1 MKGYEIAK
9 ELNTTPATISRDIQY
24 LTSQSQK
31 YLDDLAKE
39 SLPFM
44 YKTSIDGIREVLK
57 ECWNIYE
64 STDDKQQQVNYFQR
78 LAVLKLPK
86 QCNEAQFKLL
96 SEGPSI
102 MYVQS
107 LEEKL
112 SEYSSNN
119 MPLKFIGYFLP
130 EISFQNKQFTEALY
144 FGSAKFSELADF
156 NLAAFSNEAN
166 FFRST
171 FLKTA

>member
-1 MKGYEIAK
+1 MARNTQVIINERRQKLWTMLTKGMRSYDIAK
-9 ELNTTPATISRDIQY
+9 ELKCDHSTISRDIAY

-31 YLDDLAKE
+31 FLDDLAKE

-64 STDDKQQQVNYFQR
+64 STDEQVNYFQR
-78 LAVLKLPK
+78 LAALKLAK
-86 QCNEAQFKLL
+86 ECNEAQFKLL

-102 MYVQS
+102 MYVQN

-112 SEYSSNN
+112 TQIETQIQRQQPQQQPQPQLTNQ
-119 MPLKFIGYFLP
+119 
-130 EISFQNKQFTEALY
+130 IS
-144 FGSAKFSELADF
+144 
-156 NLAAFSNEAN
+156 
-166 FFRST
+166 R
-171 FLKTA
+171 

>member
-1 MKGYEIAK
+1 MKLL
-9 ELNTTPATISRDIQY
+9 ELNVDPSTISRDIQY

-31 YLDDLAKE
+31 FLDHLAKE

-64 STDDKQQQVNYFQR
+64 STTDEQVNYFQR
-78 LAVLKLPK
+78 LASLKLAK
-86 QCNEAQFKLL
+86 ECNEAQFKLL

-102 MYVQS
+102 MYVQN

-112 SEYSSNN
+112 TQIETQIQRQQPQQPQPQLTNQ
-119 MPLKFIGYFLP
+119 
-130 EISFQNKQFTEALY
+130 IS
-144 FGSAKFSELADF
+144 
-156 NLAAFSNEAN
+156 
-166 FFRST
+166 R
-171 FLKTA
+171 

>member
-1 MKGYEIAK
+1 MAANNRSITNERRQKLWTLLTRGMKGYEIAK
-9 ELNTTPATISRDIQY
+9 ELNVDPSTISRDIQY

-31 YLDDLAKE
+31 FLDDLAKE

-64 STDDKQQQVNYFQR
+64 STDEQVNYFQR
-78 LAVLKLPK
+78 LAALKLAK
-86 QCNEAQFKLL
+86 ECNESQFKLL

-102 MYVQS
+102 MYVQN

-112 SEYSSNN
+112 TQIEEIQQGRQRQPLQPQQLSSQ
-119 MPLKFIGYFLP
+119 
-130 EISFQNKQFTEALY
+130 IS
-144 FGSAKFSELADF
+144 
-156 NLAAFSNEAN
+156 
-166 FFRST
+166 R
-171 FLKTA
+171 

>member
-1 MKGYEIAK
+1 MGANNNKLVIQDRRQKIWTLLTRGMKGYEIAK

-24 LTSQSQK
+24 LTSQSQNF
-31 YLDDLAKE
+31 LNDLAKE

-64 STDDKQQQVNYFQR
+64 STDEQVNYFQR
-78 LAVLKLPK
+78 LAALKLAK
-86 QCNEAQFKLL
+86 ECNEAQFKLL

-102 MYVQS
+102 MYVQN

-112 SEYSSNN
+112 TQIETQIRQPPPQPQQQLTNQ
-119 MPLKFIGYFLP
+119 
-130 EISFQNKQFTEALY
+130 IS
-144 FGSAKFSELADF
+144 
-156 NLAAFSNEAN
+156 
-166 FFRST
+166 R
-171 FLKTA
+171 

>member
-1 MKGYEIAK
+1 MSHNNSLMVTERRQKIWTLLTRGMNGYEIAK
-9 ELNTTPATISRDIQY
+9 ELKVNPSTISRDISY
-24 LTSQSQK
+24 LTSQSQNF
-31 YLDDLAKE
+31 LSDLAKE

-64 STDDKQQQVNYFQR
+64 STADDEQKINYFQR
-78 LAVLKLPK
+78 LAALKLAK
-86 QCNEAQFKLL
+86 ECNEAQFKLL

-112 SEYSSNN
+112 TQIETQIQQ
-119 MPLKFIGYFLP
+119 PLQSQQQPKTLSQITR
-130 EISFQNKQFTEALY
+130 EIDRYIE
-144 FGSAKFSELADF
+144 
-156 NLAAFSNEAN
+156 
-166 FFRST
+166 
-171 FLKTA
+171 